1 MHAALRTTELRAIIF
16 KQLPLRPLAALASTC
31 KEFSTA
37 ALETLWHELND
48 LRPILMLLP
57 QSVVEDTGSLHI
69 SPGDVDRIRYYGPFV
84 RRLTVGSEPYFLTPE
99 GLGRIIIALGGDA
112 LFPRLTHLQYHGPSA
127 YAPHLHN
134 LISPTLLRLAV
145 QISVSDASDA
155 DEHLGTE
162 ITTLLA
168 PKTRK
173 LRNVKEFSLTIDRKV
188 VLLPVTNMLAGWNG
202 LQILSLTGQIKR
214 DVLDAVIR
222 LPELRSLALHCH
234 TEDSLPKLSY
244 TLDKSLELPLTLRHL
259 NMCVYSFVSAS
270 NFPGSLPGGTRLELS
285 KLHVEGYYD
294 ACELEQFCR
303 IVRSRCI
310 PDPLEDIIFECNEE
324 ALQWQMPPF
333 SLPDPAITLNDFAP
347 LLAFHQLCNLTIT
360 VPTTLDIAD
369 NDLRAMAQAWPHIRT
384 LRLRGILP
392 STTRCTL
399 EGLVHLARN
408 CKRLE
413 HITIALSSSTIA
425 IPRARPD
432 DAHHALHDLDVL
444 NSPINPGEIT
454 AAAIFLA
461 MHFPQLRR
469 IAACPPHEIG
479 GAAYE
484 RGWDAVTKSIPTLFS
499 YARICST

>member
-1 MHAALRTTELRAIIF
+1 MHAALRTAELRAIIF
-16 KQLPLRPLAALASTC
+16 KQLPPRPLAALASTC

-57 QSVVEDTGSLHI
+57 QSVLEDTSSLHI

-112 LFPRLTHLQYHGPSA
+112 LFPKLTHLQYHGPSA
-127 YAPHLHN
+127 YAPHLYD

-188 VLLPVTNMLAGWNG
+188 ALLPVTNILAGWNG
-202 LQILSLTGQIKR
+202 LQMLSLTGQIKR

-234 TEDSLPKLSY
+234 TEDSLPKLNY
-244 TLDKSLELPLTLRHL
+244 TLDKSLELPLRHL

-303 IVRSRCI
+303 II
-310 PDPLEDIIFECNEE
+310 
-324 ALQWQMPPF
+324 PPF
-333 SLPDPAITLNDFAP
+333 SLPDPPITLDDFAP
-347 LLAFHQLCNLTIT
+347 LLAFNQLCNLTIT

-384 LRLRGILP
+384 LRLRGTLP

-413 HITIALSSSTIA
+413 LITIALSSSTVA

-444 NSPINPGEIT
+444 NSPIDPGEVT
-454 AAAIFLA
+454 AAAVFLA

-469 IAACPPHEIG
+469 IVACPPHEIG
-479 GAAYE
+479 DAAYE
-484 RGWDAVTKSIPTLFS
+484 RSWDAVMESIPTLVS

>member
-134 LISPTLLRLAV
+134 LISPSLLRLAV

-155 DEHLGTE
+155 DEDLGTE

-188 VLLPVTNMLAGWNG
+188 ALLPVTDILAGWGG
-202 LQILSLTGQIKR
+202 LQVLSLTGQIKS

-244 TLDKSLELPLTLRHL
+244 TLDKQLELPLKHL
-259 NMCVYSFVSAS
+259 NMRVYSFVSAS

-294 ACELEQFCR
+294 AIELEQFCR

-324 ALQWQMPPF
+324 ALQMPPF
-333 SLPDPAITLNDFAP
+333 SLPDPAITLNNFAP
-347 LLAFHQLCNLTIT
+347 LLAFSQLCSLTIT

-399 EGLVHLARN
+399 EGLVHLGRN

-413 HITIALSSSTIA
+413 HVTIA
-425 IPRARPD
+425 
-432 DAHHALHDLDVL
+432 
-444 NSPINPGEIT
+444 
-454 AAAIFLA
+454 
-461 MHFPQLRR
+461 
-469 IAACPPHEIG
+469 
-479 GAAYE
+479 
-484 RGWDAVTKSIPTLFS
+484 
-499 YARICST
+499 